1 MTAVRPA
8 NESAPGEHGAPGE
21 RHGQPHVTEPLLLEL
36 GVTLHP
42 EDSLAR
48 KALTAVLAQRLGYT
62 EAWVE
67 AQEPGVAEA
76 VTTVAATGGIR
87 VGVHVA
93 ARVPADLPF
102 VGAGLVVEVDD
113 GDGRAELWRAT
124 GADVRVG
131 RPLTDDL
138 DHVVLHTADPEAVR
152 RQAGLDVTVAVPLA
166 IGRTR
171 SEAVARADRD
181 PRFVG
186 DRHPEVSGIFGTF
199 EQAQQQV
206 LALAEAGASRLIVT
220 LAHELDVADLLAQTR
235 ALVVGATPALLA
247 KGEWLAP

>member
-8 NESAPGEHGAPGE
+8 NERAPGEHRADPSAA
-21 RHGQPHVTEPLLLEL
+21 QPLLLEL

-42 EDSLAR
+42 EDSLGR
-48 KALTAVLAQRLGYT
+48 KALTVVLAQRLGYT

-67 AQEPGVAEA
+67 ADEPGLAEA
-76 VTTVAATGGIR
+76 LTTVAATEGIR
-87 VGVHVA
+87 VGVQVGV
-93 ARVPADLPF
+93 RVPTDLPF
-102 VGAGLVVEVDD
+102 LPAGLVVEVDD
-113 GDGRAELWRAT
+113 GDGRPGLWQAT

-131 RPLTDDL
+131 RPLTAGL
-138 DHVVLHTADPEAVR
+138 DHVVLRTADPEAVR
-152 RQAGLDVTVAVPLA
+152 RHAGFDVTVAVPLA

-206 LALAEAGASRLIVT
+206 LALAEAGADRLIVT